1 MDQSSSAHTIATAQS
16 GAISTQ
22 AETSK
27 GKDLSGPLLTKTH
40 TDLRTNENTLRQET
54 GAGYRDPGPR
64 NPPPEHMPGQ
74 DEKSHLRVTV
84 HTMETF

>member
-1 MDQSSSAHTIATAQS
+1 MDQGSSTHTIAAAQS

-40 TDLRTNENTLRQET
+40 NEDQ
-54 GAGYRDPGPR
+54 
-64 NPPPEHMPGQ
+64 
-74 DEKSHLRVTV
+74 
-84 HTMETF
+84 